1 MHSLHRL
8 LGTFIRNSHSL
19 VLQEISFGVFVRVV
33 QRCKFRMVENNP
45 GQVQRHLTFVQ
56 TCVLYLPSPP
66 EAALDNDEIRF
77 DPVTPSSQSE
87 ELRLAILQSLWEL
100 LKEPEK
106 EKQVVQLHVDEQ
118 HFFAYVVVSLLHVAQ
133 LGRCRE
139 VALKAIE
146 VLKCVFLFVRD
157 PPTLRQYLPGVV
169 AGLLKSANA
178 PHQVSN
184 VIVAALQCLSLVL
197 DMCISDRLLLG
208 GEKQKQ
214 EQRFT
219 LEAIRHSVSKNAT
232 EKENTTKTNDSVEV
246 RSSEDEKWMEEAAT
260 NMDMLFTR
268 IFAASATAFA
278 ADGTKTGLPRSS
290 WRVRCALA
298 QLCGTVM
305 LQCRRGLRISFF
317 RCYDE
322 LLVLRGDVILEVS
335 QQADKVL
342 QKLHTSSLSSEERL
356 QVLPEMADRFQM
368 LLSTLVLKVAT
379 EHEATKVHFVRTLRG
394 YVEFLGSS
402 LTPYLDASM
411 ENMYTSLCR
420 VVSLA
425 TLDVA
430 LISHQSLPSSTEA
443 SGSGNRSTAR
453 VVVAQ
458 FPKRLRFFNEE
469 ASVREVLAMVREIGA
484 VLTPAS
490 FIDCVFL
497 FSQQTTTSSRFCLDC

>member
-1 MHSLHRL
+1 
-8 LGTFIRNSHSL
+8 
-19 VLQEISFGVFVRVV
+19 
-33 QRCKFRMVENNP
+33 
-45 GQVQRHLTFVQ
+45 
-56 TCVLYLPSPP
+56 
-66 EAALDNDEIRF
+66 
-77 DPVTPSSQSE
+77 
-87 ELRLAILQSLWEL
+87 
-100 LKEPEK
+100 
-106 EKQVVQLHVDEQ
+106 
-118 HFFAYVVVSLLHVAQ
+118 
-133 LGRCRE
+133 
-139 VALKAIE
+139 
-146 VLKCVFLFVRD
+146 
-157 PPTLRQYLPGVV
+157 
-169 AGLLKSANA
+169 
-178 PHQVSN
+178 
-184 VIVAALQCLSLVL
+184 
-197 DMCISDRLLLG
+197 
-208 GEKQKQ
+208 
-214 EQRFT
+214 
-219 LEAIRHSVSKNAT
+219 
-232 EKENTTKTNDSVEV
+232 
-246 RSSEDEKWMEEAAT
+246 MEEAAT

-411 ENMYTSLCR
+411 ENIYTSLCR